1 MRKMAGKFILSLAA
15 AGLLLAVTS
24 ATAQSNNDE
33 EALRKAINGVSRT
46 VASSV
51 VGSQAGSAPPAE
63 ASMAMMGAPMAMGMS
78 AAMAQP
84 QGGPSSLV
92 PQLELRD
99 TIRRAMESL
108 SQLDRDQL
116 AQGMVG
122 RNVPQLME
130 GEMGDISI
138 TDTVGQVMTKVRDQM
153 FQDIHASISQY
164 GQTNY
169 RSYMQPQV
177 IQTMI
182 TAIRPWDFPNRFK
195 SQMIPILSPS
205 VGEQIK
211 EQRTGN

>member
-1 MRKMAGKFILSLAA
+1 MAGKFILSLAA
-15 AGLLLAVTS
+15 ASLLLAGTS
-24 ATAQSNNDE
+24 TMAQSNNDE
-33 EALRKAINGVSRT
+33 EALKQAFNTVSRT

-51 VGSQAGSAPPAE
+51 MGGEAGSAPP
-63 ASMAMMGAPMAMGMS
+63 SGTNMAVMGGPMAMGMS
-78 AAMAQP
+78 AAMTQP
-84 QGGPSSLV
+84 QGGPSSLI

-99 TIRRAMESL
+99 TINRAMESL
-108 SQLDRDQL
+108 SSLDRDQL

-169 RSYMQPQV
+169 RPYMQPQV

-182 TAIRPWDFPNRFK
+182 SAIRPWDFPNRFK
-195 SQMIPILSPS
+195 SQMIPVLSPS

-211 EQRTGN
+211 EQRVGN